1 MTIAVSVVVHPS
13 RWLSA
18 AVTAMCMCTILIGGL
33 IACSLVGE
41 LTAVE
46 RMIIAAI
53 CFLSA
58 GYVFLRRMTAKKAM
72 MIHVSGTG
80 QIRLSVWRK
89 DDLDDEHTKSVSSQK
104 EQTDVVHLRPAST
117 LWTWLLILHLQHE
130 NGRTSIITVLPDS
143 VAENSFRALLVAC
156 RWITMR
162 HAEEIH

>member
-1 MTIAVSVVVHPS
+1 
-13 RWLSA
+13 
-18 AVTAMCMCTILIGGL
+18 MCLCTILIGGM

-46 RMIIAAI
+46 RMVIAAI

-58 GYVFLRRMTAKKAM
+58 IYVFLRRMTAQRTM

-80 QIRLSVWRK
+80 QIRLSVWCKGDRNGENAK
-89 DDLDDEHTKSVSSQK
+89 LILSQ
-104 EQTDVVHLRPAST
+104 EQADVVHLRSAST

-143 VAENSFRALLVAC
+143 VTENSFRALLVAC

-162 HAEEIH
+162 HAEEIR